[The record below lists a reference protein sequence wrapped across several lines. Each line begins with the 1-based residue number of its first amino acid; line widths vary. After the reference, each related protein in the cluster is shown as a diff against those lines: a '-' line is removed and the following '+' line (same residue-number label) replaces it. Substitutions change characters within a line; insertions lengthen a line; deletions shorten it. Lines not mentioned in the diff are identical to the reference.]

1 MSPLP
6 CVATT
11 YETYETLRHRR
22 ERLLESTD
30 LVGHLLVAVRLRP
43 HVLQRTDLYV
53 PVVQTHLAA
62 HGQVGVVAQS
72 ATSEKKTT
80 LPHQVFLWHR
90 LRTVAVEA
98 VRCNVLPE
106 LVRADC
112 LLHLHLLTLLLRH
125 GVFLSLVLA
134 NVDLLL
140 LVKTRR
146 TASQLG

>member
-80 LPHQVFLWHR
+80 LPHQVLLWHR

-106 LVRADC
+106 LVRADR

-146 TASQLG
+146 TAPQLG

>member
-43 HVLQRTDLYV
+43 HVLQRTNLYV

-80 LPHQVFLWHR
+80 LPHQVLLWHR

-106 LVRADC
+106 LVRADR

>member
-22 ERLLESTD
+22 ERLLEPTD

-43 HVLQRTDLYV
+43 HVLQRTDLHV

-62 HGQVGVVAQS
+62 HGQVGVVAQR
-72 ATSEKKTT
+72 AASEKKTT
-80 LPHQVFLWHR
+80 LPHQVLLRHR

-98 VRCNVLPE
+98 VRCDVLPE
-106 LVRADC
+106 LVRADR
-112 LLHLHLLTLLLRH
+112 LLHFHLLTLLLRH
-125 GVFLSLVLA
+125 GVFLPLVLA
-134 NVDLLL
+134 NVNLLL

>member
-80 LPHQVFLWHR
+80 LPHQVLLWHR

-106 LVRADC
+106 LVRADR

>member
-11 YETYETLRHRR
+11 YETYKTLRHRR

-80 LPHQVFLWHR
+80 LPHQVLLGHR

-106 LVRADC
+106 LVRTDR

>member
-1 MSPLP
+1 MSPFP

-80 LPHQVFLWHR
+80 LPHQVLLWHR

>member
-80 LPHQVFLWHR
+80 LPHQVLLWHR

>member
-1 MSPLP
+1 MSPLS

-11 YETYETLRHRR
+11 YETYETLRHRC

-62 HGQVGVVAQS
+62 HGQVGVVAQR

-80 LPHQVFLWHR
+80 LPHQVLLWHR

-98 VRCNVLPE
+98 VRCNILPE
-106 LVRADC
+106 LVRADR

-125 GVFLSLVLA
+125 GVFLPLVLA